1 MTHSVE
7 ASASIGPGAPA
18 GTEVPAGPEDAASSG
33 LQASSLGGAWRRFL
47 ARRLVGL
54 VVNLAL
60 LVVVTFVIVRLIPGD
75 PASAIA
81 GKGASQTQVDAVR
94 VELGLDKSLPSQF
107 GQYVL
112 GVLHGDFGTSFHYR
126 MPAMRLVMEAA
137 PYTIS
142 IAFAS
147 LLVFLFLGL
156 AVGATVGIVTRGDRH
171 RWLDHLFN
179 IVAGLVSSIPAYVQA
194 TLLIMVFAVW
204 LVWLP
209 PAYSPAYGLARSA
222 VLPISALS
230 LGCIASVAR
239 VTRREVA
246 VVLEQDYMR
255 TARGWRLPSL
265 TLYAKH
271 MLPNVLTTALTLSG
285 IILTAL
291 LGSALIVESV
301 FAWPGL
307 GSVSVQAIAEFK
319 DYPVIRAAVFMI
331 GTISLL
337 FTLVIDVIL
346 GLLDPRTLGD
356 RRG

>member
-1 MTHSVE
+1 MSHSADVSE
-7 ASASIGPGAPA
+7 SISPFGPDAPGRQPSA
-18 GTEVPAGPEDAASSG
+18 AAREPR
-33 LQASSLGGAWRRFL
+33 ASSLGGAWRRFL
-47 ARRLVGL
+47 VRRAIGL

-81 GKGASQTQVDAVR
+81 GEGASQAQVDAVR
-94 VELGLDKSLPSQF
+94 VELGLDKPALEQF
-107 GQYVL
+107 LQYVG
-112 GVLHGDFGTSFHYR
+112 GVLHGDFGTSFHYK
-126 MPAMRLVMEAA
+126 MPAMQLVMTAA

-147 LLVFLFLGL
+147 LLIFLVLGL
-156 AVGATVGIVTRGDRH
+156 AIGSFVGIVTRGDRH
-171 RWLDHLFN
+171 RWLDHVFN
-179 IVAGLVSSIPAYVQA
+179 VGAGLLASIPAYVQA
-194 TLLIMVFAVW
+194 TLLVMVFAVW

-209 PAYSPAYGLARSA
+209 PAYSPAYGLTQSA
-222 VLPISALS
+222 VLPIAALS

-239 VTRREVA
+239 ITRREVA

-255 TARGWRLPSL
+255 SARGWRLPSF

-307 GSVSVQAIAEFK
+307 GSVSVQAIAQFK
-319 DYPVIRAAVFMI
+319 DYPVIRAAVFVI

-337 FTLVIDVIL
+337 FTLVIDIVL
-346 GLLDPRTLGD
+346 GILDPRTLGD
-356 RRG
+356 HRG

>member
-1 MTHSVE
+1 M
-7 ASASIGPGAPA
+7 G
-18 GTEVPAGPEDAASSG
+18 
-33 LQASSLGGAWRRFL
+33 
-47 ARRLVGL
+47 RRLIGL
-54 VVNLAL
+54 AVNLVL
-60 LVVVTFVIVRLIPGD
+60 LVLVTFIIVRLIPGD
-75 PASAIA
+75 PAAAIA
-81 GKGASQTQVDAVR
+81 GTDASQSQVDAVR
-94 VELGLDKSLPSQF
+94 AELGLDKPLPVQF

-112 GVLHGDFGTSFHYR
+112 GVLHGDFGTSFHYQL
-126 MPAMRLVMEAA
+126 PALQIVLTAA
-137 PYTIS
+137 PYTIA

-147 LLVFLFLGL
+147 LIVFLFFGL
-156 AVGATVGIVTRGDRH
+156 AIGIAVGIITRGDRH
-171 RWLDHLFN
+171 RWLDHVFN
-179 IVAGLVSSIPAYVQA
+179 IGAGLIASIPAYVQA

-209 PAYSPAYGLARSA
+209 PAYSPSYGLAQSA
-222 VLPISALS
+222 VLPVAALS

-239 VTRREVA
+239 ITRREVA

-271 MLPNVLTTALTLSG
+271 MLPNVVTTALTLSG

-307 GSVSVQAIAEFK
+307 GTVSVQAISEFK
-319 DYPVIRAAVFMI
+319 DYPIIRAAVFVI

-337 FTLVIDVIL
+337 FTFFIDIIL
-346 GLLDPRTLGD
+346 GILDPRTLGD
-356 RRG
+356 HRG